1 MDNNMEKL
9 INEGI
14 TNKSERKS
22 RINEQNIHILESVK
36 DILTIANTDLITVQM
51 GADYFEV
58 TERRIRQVIK
68 EINEELQENGLKMYN
83 KENFLKEIKLPLR
96 NNKQMNGKSILTFN
110 DGYELI
116 FPNRG
121 MYLMTKRTLLNIGML
136 LRDSE
141 IAKELRKRILDIVH
155 DAENGNGNIDTIV
168 NEIDE
173 ETRLK
178 VDYVDAMMSGDL
190 VKMNEINAKLFELKN
205 KRILELEKES
215 KHKSGVI
222 EGLAENITLAEK
234 RQRLNQIIRINGI
247 DKVTDRWNLLYSE
260 FEKKYHL
267 DLSKRMDNLVYKDKI
282 INNLG
287 DEIKVTKKIKENKLE
302 YIDKVLNQLN
312 DLYELSV
319 KLFEADLDKLLDNIK
334 NIVE

>member
-1 MDNNMEKL
+1 MDKRIENGI
-9 INEGI
+9 INV
-14 TNKSERKS
+14 KERKAQMTE
-22 RINEQNIHILESVK
+22 NNIHILESVK
-36 DILTIANTDLITVQM
+36 DILTIGKTDLITVQM
-51 GADYFEV
+51 CADYYQ
-58 TERRIRQVIK
+58 TNERTVSDC
-68 EINEELQENGLKMYN
+68 INVNKLELEENGLKVY
-83 KENFLKEIKLPLR
+83 KRKEII
-96 NNKQMNGKSILTFN
+96 Q
-110 DGYELI
+110 I
-116 FPNRG
+116 FENTDYPYLEEEFKIPNRG
-121 MYLMTKRTLLNIGML
+121 LRLMTKRTLLNIGML

-155 DAENGNGNIDTIV
+155 DAENGNGNIDTIS

-267 DLSKRMDNLVYKDKI
+267 DLSKRMSNLVYKGKI

-287 DEIKVTKKIKENKLE
+287 EEIKVTKKIKENKLE

-312 DLYELSV
+312 ELYELSV
-319 KLFEADLDKLLDNIK
+319 KLFEIDLDKLLDNIK
-334 NIVE
+334 NVVK

>member
-1 MDNNMEKL
+1 MDKR

-14 TNKSERKS
+14 VNVRERKTQM
-22 RINEQNIHILESVK
+22 IENNIHILESVK
-36 DILTIANTDLITVQM
+36 DILTIANTDLITVHM
-51 GADYFEV
+51 ATDYFEV
-58 TERRIRQVIK
+58 GLEAINSLIK
-68 EINEELQENGLKMYN
+68 DNRGELIENGLKIY
-83 KENFLKEIKLPLR
+83 KKKDFLKVLEGHLR

-215 KHKSGVI
+215 KYKSGVI

-260 FEKKYHL
+260 FQKKYHL

-282 INNLG
+282 INSLG
-287 DEIKVTKKIKENKLE
+287 EEIKVTKKIKENKLE
-302 YIDKVLNQLN
+302 YIDKVLNQL
-312 DLYELSV
+312 DELYELSV
-319 KLFEADLDKLLDNIK
+319 KLFEIDLDKLLDNIK
-334 NIVE
+334 NVVK

>member
-1 MDNNMEKL
+1 MDKRIENGI
-9 INEGI
+9 INV
-14 TNKSERKS
+14 KER
-22 RINEQNIHILESVK
+22 RTQMTENNIHILESVK

-51 GADYFEV
+51 GADYYKVGLEA
-58 TERRIRQVIK
+58 INSLIK
-68 EINEELQENGLKMYN
+68 NNRDELIENGLKIY
-83 KENFLKEIKLPLR
+83 KKKDFLKVLEGHLR

-155 DAENGNGNIDTIV
+155 DAENGNGNIDTIS

-205 KRILELEKES
+205 KRILELEKEN
-215 KHKSGVI
+215 KYKSGVI

-267 DLSKRMDNLVYKDKI
+267 DLSKRMDNLVYKSKI

-287 DEIKVTKKIKENKLE
+287 EEIKVTKKIKENKLE

-312 DLYELSV
+312 ELYELSV
-319 KLFEADLDKLLDNIK
+319 KLFEIDLDKLLDNIK
-334 NIVE
+334 NVVK

>member
-1 MDNNMEKL
+1 MMNMDKRIENGI
-9 INEGI
+9 INV
-14 TNKSERKS
+14 KER
-22 RINEQNIHILESVK
+22 RTQMTENNIHILESVK

-51 GADYFEV
+51 GADYYKVGLEA
-58 TERRIRQVIK
+58 INSLIK
-68 EINEELQENGLKMYN
+68 NNRDELIENGLKIY
-83 KENFLKEIKLPLR
+83 KKKDFLKVLEGHLR

-155 DAENGNGNIDTIV
+155 DAENGNGNIDTIS

-267 DLSKRMDNLVYKDKI
+267 DLSKRMDNLVYKSKI

-287 DEIKVTKKIKENKLE
+287 EEIKVTKKIKENKLE

-312 DLYELSV
+312 ELYELSV
-319 KLFEADLDKLLDNIK
+319 KLFEIDLDKLLDNIK
-334 NIVE
+334 NVVK

>member
-1 MDNNMEKL
+1 MDKRIENGI
-9 INEGI
+9 INV
-14 TNKSERKS
+14 KER
-22 RINEQNIHILESVK
+22 RTQMTENNIHILESVK

-51 GADYFEV
+51 GADYYKVGLEA
-58 TERRIRQVIK
+58 INSLIK
-68 EINEELQENGLKMYN
+68 NNRDELIENGLKIY
-83 KENFLKEIKLPLR
+83 KKKDFLKVLEGHLR

-155 DAENGNGNIDTIV
+155 DAENGNGNIDTIS

-267 DLSKRMDNLVYKDKI
+267 DLSKRMSNLVYKGKI
-282 INNLG
+282 INNFG
-287 DEIKVTKKIKENKLE
+287 EEIKVTKKMKENKLE

-312 DLYELSV
+312 ELYELSV
-319 KLFEADLDKLLDNIK
+319 KLFEIDLDKLLDNIK
-334 NIVE
+334 NVVK

>member
-1 MDNNMEKL
+1 MDKRIENGI
-9 INEGI
+9 INV
-14 TNKSERKS
+14 KER
-22 RINEQNIHILESVK
+22 RTQMTENNIHILESVK

-51 GADYFEV
+51 GADYYEV
-58 TERRIRQVIK
+58 GLEAINSLIK
-68 EINEELQENGLKMYN
+68 NNRDELIENGLKIY
-83 KENFLKEIKLPLR
+83 KKKDFLKVLEGHLR

-155 DAENGNGNIDTIV
+155 DAENGNGNIDTIS

-267 DLSKRMDNLVYKDKI
+267 DLSKRMDNLLYKGKI

-287 DEIKVTKKIKENKLE
+287 EEIKVTKKIKENKLE

-312 DLYELSV
+312 ELYELSV
-319 KLFEADLDKLLDNIK
+319 KLFEIDLDKLLDNIK
-334 NIVE
+334 NVVK

>member
-1 MDNNMEKL
+1 MDERIENGI
-9 INEGI
+9 INIKERRTQI
-14 TNKSERKS
+14 TED
-22 RINEQNIHILESVK
+22 NIHILESVK
-36 DILTIANTDLITVQM
+36 DILTIGKTNLITVQM
-51 GADYFEV
+51 CADYYEV
-58 TERRIRQVIK
+58 GLEAINSLIK
-68 EINEELQENGLKMYN
+68 NNRDELIENGLN
-83 KENFLKEIKLPLR
+83 TITGKETRDILVKSSKNITNHKGYFECDNIKFANR
-96 NNKQMNGKSILTFN
+96 SNTF
-110 DGYELI
+110 
-116 FPNRG
+116 
-121 MYLMTKRTLLNIGML
+121 MTKRTLLNIGML

-155 DAENGNGNIDTIV
+155 DAENGNGNIDIIS

-267 DLSKRMDNLVYKDKI
+267 DLSKRMSNLVYKGKI

-287 DEIKVTKKIKENKLE
+287 EEIKVTKKIKENKLE

-312 DLYELSV
+312 ELYELSV
-319 KLFEADLDKLLDNIK
+319 KLFEIDLDKLLDNIK
-334 NIVE
+334 NVVK

>member
-222 EGLAENITLAEK
+222 AGLAENITLAEK

>member
-1 MDNNMEKL
+1 MDKRIENGI
-9 INEGI
+9 INV
-14 TNKSERKS
+14 KER
-22 RINEQNIHILESVK
+22 RTQMTENNIHILESVK

-51 GADYFEV
+51 GADYYEV
-58 TERRIRQVIK
+58 GLEAINSLIK
-68 EINEELQENGLKMYN
+68 NNRDELIENGLKIY
-83 KENFLKEIKLPLR
+83 KKKDFLKVLEGHLR

-155 DAENGNGNIDTIV
+155 DAENGNGNIDTIS

-267 DLSKRMDNLVYKDKI
+267 DLSKRMDNLVYKSKI

-287 DEIKVTKKIKENKLE
+287 EEIKVTKKIKENKLE

-312 DLYELSV
+312 ELYELSV
-319 KLFEADLDKLLDNIK
+319 KLFEIDLDKLLDNIK
-334 NIVE
+334 NVVK

>member
-1 MDNNMEKL
+1 MDKRIENGI
-9 INEGI
+9 INVR
-14 TNKSERKS
+14 ER
-22 RINEQNIHILESVK
+22 RTQMTENNIHILESVK

-51 GADYFEV
+51 CADYF
-58 TERRIRQVIK
+58 QVGEKAIGSLIFDNKK
-68 EINEELQENGLKMYN
+68 ELIENGLRVISG
-83 KENFLKEIKLPLR
+83 KETREILVKFSKEFTNHKGYFECDNIKFANR
-96 NNKQMNGKSILTFN
+96 SNTF
-110 DGYELI
+110 
-116 FPNRG
+116 
-121 MYLMTKRTLLNIGML
+121 MTKRTLLNIGML

-141 IAKELRKRILDIVH
+141 IAKELRRRMLDVMH
-155 DAENGNGNIDTIV
+155 DAENGQGNTDTIV

-215 KHKSGVI
+215 KYKSGVI

-260 FEKKYHL
+260 FQKKYHL

-282 INNLG
+282 INSLG
-287 DEIKVTKKIKENKLE
+287 EEIKVTKKIKENKLE
-302 YIDKVLNQLN
+302 YIDKVLNQL
-312 DLYELSV
+312 DELYELSV
-319 KLFEADLDKLLDNIK
+319 KLFEIDLDKLLDNIK
-334 NIVE
+334 NVVK

>member
-1 MDNNMEKL
+1 MDKRIENGI
-9 INEGI
+9 INV
-14 TNKSERKS
+14 KERKAQMTE
-22 RINEQNIHILESVK
+22 NNIHILESVK
-36 DILTIANTDLITVQM
+36 DILTIGKTDLITVQM
-51 GADYFEV
+51 CADYYQ
-58 TERRIRQVIK
+58 TNERTVSDC
-68 EINEELQENGLKMYN
+68 INVNKLELEENGLKVY
-83 KENFLKEIKLPLR
+83 KRKEII
-96 NNKQMNGKSILTFN
+96 Q
-110 DGYELI
+110 I
-116 FPNRG
+116 FENTDYPYLEEEFKIPNRG
-121 MYLMTKRTLLNIGML
+121 LRLMTKRTLLNIGML

-155 DAENGNGNIDTIV
+155 DAENGNGNIDTIS

-215 KHKSGVI
+215 KHKSSVI

-267 DLSKRMDNLVYKDKI
+267 DLSKRMSNLVYKGKI
-282 INNLG
+282 INNFG
-287 DEIKVTKKIKENKLE
+287 EEIKVTKKMKENKLE

-312 DLYELSV
+312 ELYELSV
-319 KLFEADLDKLLDNIK
+319 KLFEIDLDKLLDNIK
-334 NIVE
+334 NVVK

>member
-1 MDNNMEKL
+1 MDKRIENGI
-9 INEGI
+9 INV
-14 TNKSERKS
+14 KERKAQMTE
-22 RINEQNIHILESVK
+22 NNIHILESVK
-36 DILTIANTDLITVQM
+36 DILTIGKTDLITVQM
-51 GADYFEV
+51 CADYYQ
-58 TERRIRQVIK
+58 TNERTVSDC
-68 EINEELQENGLKMYN
+68 INVNKLELEENGLKVY
-83 KENFLKEIKLPLR
+83 KRKEII
-96 NNKQMNGKSILTFN
+96 Q
-110 DGYELI
+110 I
-116 FPNRG
+116 FENTDYPYLEEEFKIPNRG
-121 MYLMTKRTLLNIGML
+121 LRLMTKRTLLNIGML

-155 DAENGNGNIDTIV
+155 DAENGNGNIDTIS

-267 DLSKRMDNLVYKDKI
+267 DLSKRMDNLVYKSKI

-287 DEIKVTKKIKENKLE
+287 EEIKVTKKMKENKLE

-312 DLYELSV
+312 ELYELSV
-319 KLFEADLDKLLDNIK
+319 KLFEIDLDKLLDNIK
-334 NIVE
+334 NVVK

>member
-1 MDNNMEKL
+1 MDKRIENGI
-9 INEGI
+9 INV
-14 TNKSERKS
+14 KER
-22 RINEQNIHILESVK
+22 RTQMTENNIHILENVK

-51 GADYFEV
+51 GADYYKVGLEA
-58 TERRIRQVIK
+58 INSLIK
-68 EINEELQENGLKMYN
+68 NNRDELIENGLKIY
-83 KENFLKEIKLPLR
+83 KKKDFLKVLEGHLR

-155 DAENGNGNIDTIV
+155 DAENGNGNIDTIS

-267 DLSKRMDNLVYKDKI
+267 DLSKRMNNLVYKGKI
-282 INNLG
+282 INNFG
-287 DEIKVTKKIKENKLE
+287 EEIKVTKKMKENKLE

-312 DLYELSV
+312 ELYELSV
-319 KLFEADLDKLLDNIK
+319 KLFEIDLDKLLDNIK
-334 NIVE
+334 NVVK

>member
-1 MDNNMEKL
+1 MDKRIENGI
-9 INEGI
+9 INV
-14 TNKSERKS
+14 KER
-22 RINEQNIHILESVK
+22 RTQMTENNIHILESVK

-51 GADYFEV
+51 GADYYKVGLEA
-58 TERRIRQVIK
+58 INSLIK
-68 EINEELQENGLKMYN
+68 NNRDELIENGLKIY
-83 KENFLKEIKLPLR
+83 KKKDFLKVLEGHLR

-155 DAENGNGNIDTIV
+155 DAENGNGNIDTIS

-267 DLSKRMDNLVYKDKI
+267 DLSKRMDNLVYKSKI

-287 DEIKVTKKIKENKLE
+287 EEIKVTKKIKENKLE

-312 DLYELSV
+312 ELYELSV
-319 KLFEADLDKLLDNIK
+319 KLFEIDLDKLLDNIK
-334 NIVE
+334 NVVK

>member
-1 MDNNMEKL
+1 MDKRIENGI
-9 INEGI
+9 INV
-14 TNKSERKS
+14 KER
-22 RINEQNIHILESVK
+22 RTQMTENNIHILESVK

-51 GADYFEV
+51 GADYYEV
-58 TERRIRQVIK
+58 GLEAINSLIK
-68 EINEELQENGLKMYN
+68 NNRDELIENGLKIY
-83 KENFLKEIKLPLR
+83 KKKDFLKVLEGHLR

-155 DAENGNGNIDTIV
+155 DAENGNGNIDTIS

-267 DLSKRMDNLVYKDKI
+267 DLSKRMSNLVYKGKI

-287 DEIKVTKKIKENKLE
+287 EEIKVTKKIKENKLE

-312 DLYELSV
+312 ELYELSV
-319 KLFEADLDKLLDNIK
+319 KLFEIDLDKLLDNIK
-334 NIVE
+334 NVVK

>member
-1 MDNNMEKL
+1 MDKRIENGI
-9 INEGI
+9 INV
-14 TNKSERKS
+14 KERKAQMTE
-22 RINEQNIHILESVK
+22 NNIHILESVK
-36 DILTIANTDLITVQM
+36 DILTIGKTDLITVQM
-51 GADYFEV
+51 CADYYQ
-58 TERRIRQVIK
+58 TNERTVSDC
-68 EINEELQENGLKMYN
+68 INVNKLELEENGLKVY
-83 KENFLKEIKLPLR
+83 KRKEII
-96 NNKQMNGKSILTFN
+96 Q
-110 DGYELI
+110 I
-116 FPNRG
+116 FENTDYPYLEEEFKIPNRG
-121 MYLMTKRTLLNIGML
+121 LRLMTKRTLLNIGML

-155 DAENGNGNIDTIV
+155 DAENGNGNIDTIS

-267 DLSKRMDNLVYKDKI
+267 DLSKRMSNLVYKGKI

-287 DEIKVTKKIKENKLE
+287 EEIKVTKKIKENKLE
-302 YIDKVLNQLN
+302 YID
-312 DLYELSV
+312 
-319 KLFEADLDKLLDNIK
+319 NIK
-334 NIVE
+334 NVVK

>member
-1 MDNNMEKL
+1 MDKRIENGI
-9 INEGI
+9 INV
-14 TNKSERKS
+14 KER
-22 RINEQNIHILESVK
+22 RTQMTENNIHILESVK

-51 GADYFEV
+51 GADYYEV
-58 TERRIRQVIK
+58 GLEAINSLIK
-68 EINEELQENGLKMYN
+68 NNRDELIENGLKIY
-83 KENFLKEIKLPLR
+83 KKKDFLKVLEGHLR

-141 IAKELRKRILDIVH
+141 IAKELRKRISDIVH
-155 DAENGNGNIDTIV
+155 DAENGNGNIDTIS

-267 DLSKRMDNLVYKDKI
+267 DLSKRMDNLVYKSKI

-287 DEIKVTKKIKENKLE
+287 EEIKVTKKIKENKLE

-312 DLYELSV
+312 ELYELSV
-319 KLFEADLDKLLDNIK
+319 KLFEIDLDKLLDNIK
-334 NIVE
+334 NVVK

>member
-1 MDNNMEKL
+1 MDNNMKKL

-141 IAKELRKRILDIVH
+141 IAKELRKRI
-155 DAENGNGNIDTIV
+155 
-168 NEIDE
+168 
-173 ETRLK
+173 
-178 VDYVDAMMSGDL
+178 
-190 VKMNEINAKLFELKN
+190 
-205 KRILELEKES
+205 
-215 KHKSGVI
+215 
-222 EGLAENITLAEK
+222 
-234 RQRLNQIIRINGI
+234 
-247 DKVTDRWNLLYSE
+247 
-260 FEKKYHL
+260 
-267 DLSKRMDNLVYKDKI
+267 
-282 INNLG
+282 
-287 DEIKVTKKIKENKLE
+287 
-302 YIDKVLNQLN
+302 
-312 DLYELSV
+312 
-319 KLFEADLDKLLDNIK
+319 
-334 NIVE
+334 

>member
-1 MDNNMEKL
+1 MDKRIENGI
-9 INEGI
+9 INV
-14 TNKSERKS
+14 KERKAQMTE
-22 RINEQNIHILESVK
+22 NNIHILESVK
-36 DILTIANTDLITVQM
+36 DILTIGKTDLITVQM
-51 GADYFEV
+51 CADYYQ
-58 TERRIRQVIK
+58 TNERTVSDC
-68 EINEELQENGLKMYN
+68 INVNKLELEENGLKVY
-83 KENFLKEIKLPLR
+83 KRKEII
-96 NNKQMNGKSILTFN
+96 Q
-110 DGYELI
+110 I
-116 FPNRG
+116 FENTDYPYLEEEFKIPNRG
-121 MYLMTKRTLLNIGML
+121 LRLMTKRTLLNIGML

-155 DAENGNGNIDTIV
+155 DAENGNGNIDTIS

-267 DLSKRMDNLVYKDKI
+267 DLSKRMSNLVYKGKI
-282 INNLG
+282 INNFG
-287 DEIKVTKKIKENKLE
+287 EEIKVTKKMKENKLE

-312 DLYELSV
+312 ELYELSV
-319 KLFEADLDKLLDNIK
+319 KLFEIDLDKLLDNIK
-334 NIVE
+334 NVVK

>member
-1 MDNNMEKL
+1 MDERIENGI
-9 INEGI
+9 INIKERRTQI
-14 TNKSERKS
+14 TED
-22 RINEQNIHILESVK
+22 NIHILESVK
-36 DILTIANTDLITVQM
+36 DILTIGKTNLITVQM
-51 GADYFEV
+51 CADYYEV
-58 TERRIRQVIK
+58 GLEAINSLIK
-68 EINEELQENGLKMYN
+68 NNRDELIENGLN
-83 KENFLKEIKLPLR
+83 TITGKETRDILVKSSKNITNHKGYFECDNIKFANR
-96 NNKQMNGKSILTFN
+96 SNTF
-110 DGYELI
+110 
-116 FPNRG
+116 
-121 MYLMTKRTLLNIGML
+121 MTKRTLLNIGML

-155 DAENGNGNIDTIV
+155 DAENGNGNIDTIS

-267 DLSKRMDNLVYKDKI
+267 DLSKRMSNLVYKGKI
-282 INNLG
+282 INNFG
-287 DEIKVTKKIKENKLE
+287 EEIKVTKKMKENKLE

-312 DLYELSV
+312 ELYELSV
-319 KLFEADLDKLLDNIK
+319 KLFEIDLDKLLDNIK
-334 NIVE
+334 NVVK

>member
-22 RINEQNIHILESVK
+22 RINEQNIHVLESVK